1 MAQKRMFSLKIVDT
15 DAFLDMPQSTQNLY
29 FHLGMRADD
38 EGFIGNVKRIMKMI
52 GSSEDDKKVLL
63 AKKFL
68 IEFESGVVVI
78 KHWKMNNYLQNDR
91 IKETAYLQEKST
103 LYLKDNGSYTLDST
117 QGTPLYTKCIHS
129 IDKNRLDLE
138 ENRLDNSEQVAKPT
152 EKNSDA
158 LSEILEAEDFEQ
170 ELKDKIILWL
180 QYKKEK
186 KSGYKPT
193 GFKVFLKDVKKSVE
207 KHGKDYTLQRFD
219 YSMSKNYQ
227 GVFFETSEK
236 QVKVEQESEYKRR
249 MKNDTSGFYG

>member
-63 AKKFL
+63 AKRFIL
-68 IEFESGVVVI
+68 EFESGVVVI

-91 IKETAYLQEKST
+91 IKETTYLQEKS
-103 LYLKDNGSYTLDST
+103 LLFEKENGSYTLDST

-129 IDKNRLDLE
+129 IDKNRLDLDKNSKE
-138 ENRLDNSEQVAKPT
+138 ESEQVAVIKKSQKQILLDMVK
-152 EKNSDA
+152 EQNFDSD
-158 LSEILEAEDFEQ
+158 LIDKLETW
-170 ELKDKIILWL
+170 LTYKI
-180 QYKKEK
+180 EK
-186 KSGYKPT
+186 KSLYKET
-193 GFKVFLKDVKKSVE
+193 GFKIFLKQFIEALNKYDKK
-207 KHGKDYTLQRFD
+207 HIINCFD
-219 YSMSKNYQ
+219 TAMANNWQ
-227 GVFFETSEK
+227 GVFYENGNN
-236 QVKVEQESEYKRR
+236 VKVEQESEYKRR